1 MKSFPQ
7 LLGTMGRNPV
17 YALNKK
23 RAQADIYVVQRVVMN
38 FTRMVLM
45 LVKMGLVVM
54 IAIQEKEINDAKLR
68 QSQIRSMVGG

>member
-1 MKSFPQ
+1 M
-7 LLGTMGRNPV
+7 
-17 YALNKK
+17 
-23 RAQADIYVVQRVVMN
+23 VMN
-38 FTRMVLM
+38 FTRMVMNFTRTVLM